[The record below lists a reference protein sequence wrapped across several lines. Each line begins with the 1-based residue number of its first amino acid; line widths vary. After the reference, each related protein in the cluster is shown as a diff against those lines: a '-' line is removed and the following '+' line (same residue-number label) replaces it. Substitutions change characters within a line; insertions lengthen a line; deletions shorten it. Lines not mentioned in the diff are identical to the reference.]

1 MEQYADIK
9 QGEKGA
15 WVSIVAYVILSS
27 LKLVIG
33 YLFFS
38 EALTADGLNNT
49 TDIIA
54 SIAVLIG
61 LKFSQKPPDK
71 EHPYGHFRSETIAA
85 LFASFVMA
93 VIGLEVLKGA
103 FLTFFEPDKRAPDL
117 MAGWVALGC
126 ALVMYFV
133 YQYNFRL
140 AKKIKNQALMAAAK
154 DNLSDAFVSIGA
166 FVGILGSQFHMPWL
180 DPLAAFVVGII
191 IIKTAWEIFS
201 EAALNLTD
209 GFDDEEKMI
218 HIKESISKVSGVK
231 VVKDLKGRK
240 HGNHIFLDVII
251 DVNPN
256 LNVVE
261 SHNITEKIEKILA
274 KEHRVKYAQIH
285 IEPAETE
292 KNIPHI

>member
-9 QGEKGA
+9 HGEKGA
-15 WVSIVAYVILSS
+15 WLSIVTYLILSS
-27 LKLVIG
+27 LKLIIG

-38 EALTADGLNNT
+38 EALTADGLNNV

-61 LKFSQKPPDK
+61 LKLSRKPPDK
-71 EHPYGHFRSETIAA
+71 EHPYGHFRSETVAA

-103 FLTFFEPDKRAPDL
+103 VISLFEPDKSAPD
-117 MAGWVALGC
+117 MIAGWVALGC
-126 ALVMYFV
+126 SLVMYVV
-133 YQYNFRL
+133 YRYNSQL

-166 FVGILGSQFHMPWL
+166 FVGILGAQFHMPWL

-191 IIKTAWEIFS
+191 IIKTAWDIFS

-209 GFDDEEKMI
+209 GFDDDEEKHRIMD
-218 HIKESISKVSGVK
+218 SISGVLG
-231 VVKDLKGRK
+231 VRLVKDLKLRK
-240 HGNHIFLDVII
+240 HGNLIFLDVII

-261 SHNITEKIEKILA
+261 SHEITEKIEKLVA
-274 KEHRVKYAQIH
+274 EEHQVKYAQIH

-292 KNIPHI
+292 KKDPHL

>member
-9 QGEKGA
+9 EGEKGA
-15 WVSIVAYVILSS
+15 WVSIITYLLLSS
-27 LKLVIG
+27 LKLIIG
-33 YLFFS
+33 YIFFS

-54 SIAVLIG
+54 SVAVLIG
-61 LKFSQKPPDK
+61 LKLSQKPPDK

-103 FLTFFEPDKRAPDL
+103 FLTLVEPNKQAPD
-117 MAGWVALGC
+117 MIAGWVALGC

-133 YQYNFRL
+133 YRYNLQL
-140 AKKIKNQALMAAAK
+140 ARKIKNQALMAAAK

-166 FVGILGSQFHMPWL
+166 FVGILGAQFHMPWL

-209 GFDDEEKMI
+209 GFDDEEKMD
-218 HIKESISKVSGVK
+218 HIRQSIGKVPGVK
-231 VVKDLKGRK
+231 LVKDLKIRK
-240 HGNHIFLDVII
+240 HGNHFFLDVII

-261 SHNITEKIEKILA
+261 SHKITEKIEKILM
-274 KEHRVKYAQIH
+274 KEHRVKYTQIH
-285 IEPAETE
+285 IEPAELERKT
-292 KNIPHI
+292 PHL